1 MSTTSQH
8 NPIEQAQLAGVKSA
22 NQGMWIGVPKERGF
36 QEKRVGLTPHA
47 VSRLAAIGVQVKVET
62 GAGFNA
68 SFEDHEYTEAGSE
81 LVYSVEE
88 VYQAPIIVRVGPA
101 PKEEWPLLKPNSVL
115 LSAIHL
121 PTLQKEYLDVLVH
134 KRITAIAYEYLKDS
148 ENNLPFVR
156 SMGEIAGIS
165 VVLIAAECLSTT
177 VLGRGKLIGGITGL
191 LPSKIVILG
200 AGTVAEYAT
209 QAALGLGAQVTIF
222 DRSLTKMRRLQNKI
236 GNRVLT
242 SVLDPATLTQE
253 LKQCDVVIGA
263 IHSNDGRSPMIVTEE
278 MVMQMKP
285 GSVIVDVSIDQGGC
299 FETSRV
305 TTHDEPTFR
314 EYDVIHY
321 CVPNIPSR
329 YARTA
334 SIALSNLLGTLLSEA
349 EEAGGLENYLWT
361 DSGMRHGA
369 YAFGGAI
376 TNRYLS
382 QKFDEP
388 YVNLEIMARGRFS

>member
-1 MSTTSQH
+1 
-8 NPIEQAQLAGVKSA
+8 
-22 NQGMWIGVPKERGF
+22 
-36 QEKRVGLTPHA
+36 
-47 VSRLAAIGVQVKVET
+47 
-62 GAGFNA
+62 
-68 SFEDHEYTEAGSE
+68 
-81 LVYSVEE
+81 
-88 VYQAPIIVRVGPA
+88 
-101 PKEEWPLLKPNSVL
+101 
-115 LSAIHL
+115 
-121 PTLQKEYLDVLVH
+121 
-134 KRITAIAYEYLKDS
+134 
-148 ENNLPFVR
+148 
-156 SMGEIAGIS
+156 MGEIAGIS

-200 AGTVAEYAT
+200 AGTVAEYAS

-334 SIALSNLLGTLLSEA
+334 SIALSNLSGTLLSEA
-349 EEAGGLENYLWT
+349 EEAGGLENYLWM
-361 DSGMRHGA
+361 DSGIRHGA
-369 YAFGGAI
+369 YAFGGAV